1 MKVSCQIYPA
11 TSGERFI
18 VYRCVIRLHSGLS
31 YFDEAHSCKLFKEKC
46 SAMKAYQSARQYRH
60 TKVDTS
66 IGIQPWFALLLKTF
80 LIGGPLNTVL
90 LNPVQKHL

>member
-1 MKVSCQIYPA
+1 
-11 TSGERFI
+11 
-18 VYRCVIRLHSGLS
+18 
-31 YFDEAHSCKLFKEKC
+31 
-46 SAMKAYQSARQYRH
+46 MKAYQSARQYRH